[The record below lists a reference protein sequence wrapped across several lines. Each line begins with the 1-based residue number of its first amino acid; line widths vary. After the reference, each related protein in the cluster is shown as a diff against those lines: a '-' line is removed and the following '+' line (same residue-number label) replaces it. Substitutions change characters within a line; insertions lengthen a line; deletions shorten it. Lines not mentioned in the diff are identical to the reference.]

1 MITRAIGGLG
11 NLEDAKICHAID
23 NNALLLDSSA
33 PEHKLSCDA
42 ITDLRVSQMS

>member
-1 MITRAIGGLG
+1 MIRRAIGGLG

-42 ITDLRVSQMS
+42 TCVQMS